1 MRISRKLNR
10 KEFMKRILVIIL
22 LLTISFSRVEAQ
34 ENLTLSD
41 ALQVALKQ
49 NFDIQ
54 LTQKAAEISAVQN
67 SWGEAGRYPT
77 VTMNITQGNNLS
89 DQSKNPTSFIQAL
102 LMSNSI
108 QGGANLNWT
117 LFNGFRVKANKEKL
131 EKLEAQSQGNAAL
144 VVQNTIQGVILSYYQ
159 AKLQAEKMVLLKDV
173 LSLSREKWEYQQVK
187 KDLGVAVTIDLL
199 QYESAYYTDSTNLLI
214 QELAYKNAIRN
225 LNILMGVEET
235 MSWNIIDKLEIEKP
249 IYDYNDLKSKML
261 NNNQTIKNEIINME
275 ILEKDITLAKSTMYP
290 VLAFNAGAQVNQSS
304 YKIADYPRASGAT
317 LNYFANFTLNFTLY
331 DGGKVR
337 RGIEML
343 EIQNEVN
350 EIEMEQLKNSLSS
363 ELLSQYDFY
372 LTRIKIFELSKEAFR
387 VARENF
393 DIAKLKENSGLV
405 NSFVLR
411 DIEMSYLRAG
421 LAMIESGYNLIESQ
435 TNISRLTGGFVEE

>member
-1 MRISRKLNR
+1 MKISRKLNR
-10 KEFMKRILVIIL
+10 KEFMKKILVIIL

-187 KDLGVAVTIDLL
+187 QDLGVAVTIDLL

>member
-1 MRISRKLNR
+1 MKISRKLNR
-10 KEFMKRILVIIL
+10 KEFMKKILVIIL

>member
-187 KDLGVAVTIDLL
+187 QDLGVAVTIDLL